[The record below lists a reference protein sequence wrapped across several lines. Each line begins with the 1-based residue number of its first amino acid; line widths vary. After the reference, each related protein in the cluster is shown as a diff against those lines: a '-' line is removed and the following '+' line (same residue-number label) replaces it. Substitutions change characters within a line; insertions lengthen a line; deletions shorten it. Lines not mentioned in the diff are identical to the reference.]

1 VSRSIYTLIFLL
13 LAFILY
19 ILGPKIEQTV
29 THNNVEVFLP
39 ACIGGEPAGVV
50 REVAE
55 PLHGGRA
62 RRFNVFK
69 ENVQYIHQANK
80 KDHPYRLA
88 LNKFADM
95 TTDEFWRTYAG
106 SRVRHHWAL

>member
-1 VSRSIYTLIFLL
+1 MSRSFFLL
-13 LAFILY
+13 ASEESLQGLY
-19 ILGPKIEQTV
+19 ERWRSHYTV
-29 THNNVEVFLP
+29 
-39 ACIGGEPAGVV
+39 AG
-50 REVAE
+50 RGD
-55 PLHGGRA
+55 LLDDRA